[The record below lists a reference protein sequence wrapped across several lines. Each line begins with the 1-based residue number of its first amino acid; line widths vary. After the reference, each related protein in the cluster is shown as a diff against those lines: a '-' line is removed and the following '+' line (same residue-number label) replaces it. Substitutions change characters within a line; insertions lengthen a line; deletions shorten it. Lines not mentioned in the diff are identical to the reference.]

1 MATKKYLDNVGLQD
15 VASHVNS
22 RLKTVTE
29 MPLTANL
36 GATRLYT
43 GNDTL
48 TYKKGHIYQMTAT
61 EQNLLQFSAE
71 TTTYFMA
78 EDGTI
83 TSTAPTSYTPSVEN
97 VPFTDDETG
106 KYLMY
111 SAGNN
116 RLIQRT
122 PDDTEIINNVVTV
135 NFTKIKNNV
144 NPWWTEGSATG
155 SYDDRAIRNVQ
166 LVAITAWVDITSSAG
181 IKTVTEMPSQPD
193 DGEVVIYLGEDGT
206 YTKNHLYQAEYA
218 SFYGWRYAHSYVFT
232 KSATPSVG
240 DNTYYQD
247 NSGKYILS
255 DDTVTSVGE
264 GTITVNT
271 TEYSRYDSS
280 DANVILWN
288 DITATVTVDQTF
300 DGESTNPQSGT
311 AVAEAVEN
319 KLDKK
324 STIPVDPDE
333 VPFMYVGA
341 DDGYFKEGHVYQYSK
356 TPVIVLAATEL
367 SEEVLNAHLDIFDYS
382 GEVGVLETW
391 TVKSGLQIFAKINDG
406 TKGLLSKIEFN
417 SGTTWIVY
425 NPSETALTS
434 GDTVELSKDTGWL
447 DLSDFQNRE
456 LSTPI
461 TVDGVQETTVEG
473 ALGAINQAIENIP
486 AVITP
491 KGSVAFDNLPS
502 IQGTFAQ
509 VTPAGTENPSEEGW
523 YEKSNGHYSLSADEE
538 VDSEKTYYEKTGDTT
553 VQLGW
558 MYNISTAFTTNEDF
572 IEGSGHN
579 FGSGH
584 NVTAVEFSSGVL
596 KWDVMSG
603 DIDLSSYETS
613 WTGTRAA
620 WDLLSS
626 AEKAK
631 YTIVNF
637 TDDVAS
643 GQMIVT
649 DAVTEGDYN
658 CVTSNAVAKHIVVEE
673 WTNTN
678 TVTIPANGYTAID
691 TEIPSTKTGYSLV
704 GVFCGI
710 SDLDGIATNYRLFVG
725 KVRITFVN
733 GYNAAQTIP
742 VGGCMTKIIWI
753 KN

>member
-1 MATKKYLDNVGLQD
+1 MATKKYLDETGLST
-15 VASHVNS
+15 VAGHVNS
-22 RLKTVTE
+22 RLKTVTT
-29 MPLTANL
+29 MPPTADEN
-36 GATRLYT
+36 AVRLYV
-43 GNDTL
+43 GPDTINF
-48 TYKKGHIYQMTAT
+48 KKGHIYQMTAT
-61 EQNLLQFSAE
+61 EQNLLQFSSE

-122 PDDTEIINNVVTV
+122 PDDTEVINNVVTV
-135 NFTKIKNNV
+135 NFTKIKNHV

-166 LVAITAWVDITSSAG
+166 LVAITAWVDITGSGG
-181 IKTVTEMPSQPD
+181 IKTVETMPSSPSD
-193 DGEVVIYLGEDGT
+193 KEVVIYIGESGLV
-206 YTKNHLYQAEYA
+206 YTQYHIYQYNA
-218 SFYGWRYAHSYVFT
+218 SE
-232 KSATPSVG
+232 
-240 DNTYYQD
+240 D
-247 NSGKYILS
+247 
-255 DDTVTSVGE
+255 E
-264 GTITVNT
+264 
-271 TEYSRYDSS
+271 
-280 DANVILWN
+280 WN
-288 DITATVTVDQTF
+288 DITAIVEVDQTF

-311 AVAEAVEN
+311 AVAEAVAD

-324 STIPVDPDE
+324 STIPLDPDE

-341 DDGYFKEGHVYQYSK
+341 DDGYFKEGHVYQFSK
-356 TPVIVLAATEL
+356 TPIILLDATEPT
-367 SEEVLNAHLDIFDYS
+367 EEILNGLTDIFTYS

-391 TVKSGLQIFAKINDG
+391 TVKSGLKVYCQINDG

-417 SGTTWIVY
+417 SATTWIVY
-425 NPSETALTS
+425 NPDETALTS
-434 GDTVELSKDTGWL
+434 GDTIELSKDTGWL
-447 DLSDFQNRE
+447 DLSDFQHRE
-456 LSTPI
+456 LTTPI
-461 TVDGVQETTVEG
+461 TVEGIQETTVEG

-509 VTPAGTENPSEEGW
+509 VTPEGTENPSEEGW
-523 YEKSNGHYSLSADEE
+523 YEKSNGHYSLTADEE
-538 VDSEKTYYEKTGDTT
+538 VDPEKTYYEKTGDTT

-584 NVTAVEFSSGVL
+584 NVTAVEFTSGVL

-613 WTGTRAA
+613 WTGTKAA

-631 YTIVNF
+631 YTIVSF

-649 DAVTEGDYN
+649 DAVTKGDLN
-658 CVTSNAVAKHIVVEE
+658 PVTSNAVADKFNDVEGYMDVDSKIWTGHISYYSTKRLTLSLYTSTTLGIYDVYYRPYQEIVICKHIGGTDQSPTINATSLGNDYVQL
-673 WTNTN
+673 TASISGQ
-678 TVTIPANGYTAID
+678 TVTTAYFL
-691 TEIPSTKTGYSLV
+691 S
-704 GVFCGI
+704 
-710 SDLDGIATNYRLFVG
+710 
-725 KVRITFVN
+725 
-733 GYNAAQTIP
+733 
-742 VGGCMTKIIWI
+742 
-753 KN
+753 